1 MSNFREH
8 ILSTTSPMER
18 EQWKRAAS
26 IIDVYYTPE
35 YVDVFSGVEGGT
47 GHVYL
52 LEDRHGN
59 RVIYPFVRRD
69 LARVDNIGR
78 DGQGLSDII
87 TPYGYGGPVYVG
99 SLTCR
104 NQMMFEFRRSFHN
117 YCLRERIVSEFV
129 RYHPLLCNHS
139 WEPEDVDV
147 AAVRTTVMMRTGV
160 DDEAVMSQL
169 PPKTRSMVRRAIS
182 ANVTVR
188 YTTSP
193 SVEELRDFCLLY
205 ADTMTRRN
213 AEGFYLFSTDTIREM
228 FRRMPRSIA
237 LFAASTPSEGVMSSA
252 IILRGHRAIHY
263 HLAGSDLQRM
273 PPGTNNLLLM
283 KAAVWGYSVG
293 VPAFHLGGGYSEG
306 DGLFRFKASMSPE
319 RRQFAV
325 GKVIHDEVVYGRLAQ
340 ILLARCGL
348 DQNTDFFPMY
358 RTGR

>member
-1 MSNFREH
+1 
-8 ILSTTSPMER
+8 MER

-26 IIDVYYTPE
+26 IIDVYYTPD
-35 YVDVFSGVEGGT
+35 YVDVFSRVEGGT
-47 GHVYL
+47 GYAYL

-69 LARVDNIGR
+69 LTRADNIGR
-78 DGQGLSDII
+78 SGQGLSDIV

-99 SLTCR
+99 DVACR
-104 NQMMFEFRRSFHN
+104 NQMMFEFRRSFHD

-129 RYHPLLCNHS
+129 RYHPLLCNQS

-169 PPKTRSMVRRAIS
+169 PPKTRSMVRRAVN
-182 ANVTVR
+182 ADVTVR
-188 YTTSP
+188 YTMSP
-193 SVEELRDFCLLY
+193 TIEELWDFCLLY
-205 ADTMTRRN
+205 ADTMSRRN
-213 AEGFYLFSTDTIREM
+213 AEEFYLFSTDTIREM
-228 FRRMPRSIA
+228 FRRMPGSIA
-237 LFAASTPSEGVMSSA
+237 LFAASTPSEGVVSSA
-252 IILRGHRAIHY
+252 IILRGDRAIHY
-263 HLAGSDLQRM
+263 HLAGSNLQRM

-293 VPAFHLGGGYSEG
+293 VSAFHLGGGYSEG

-319 RRQFAV
+319 RRQFSV
-325 GKVIHDEVVYGRLAQ
+325 GKVIHDEALYRRLVQ
-340 ILLARCGL
+340 IALGRCGL
-348 DQNTDFFPMY
+348 DHNTGFFPMY